1 MWVRL
6 KSSWNNNF
14 VVLLAVL
21 DFALCAVLAEKAEGV
36 RKDFLRYERV
46 HPKVISHGRRRRDVL
61 SLKND
66 AHQDVLQV
74 IFKAFGQP
82 FTLDLRMKKDLLP
95 LNYFEKHHGNNN
107 SHIIDHPMKRNNK
120 HCYYHGTVRG
130 QNNSWVAV
138 STCNGLSGVVFDG
151 KEIHYIHSDPPEHLF
166 LKASDMKEKSWRCGF
181 NDSLNLW
188 GDSHSRRKRS
198 VVIQPPFKSNARSR
212 YVELLIVNDNKEFIK
227 MKRNKEAVFERSK
240 QIANI
245 VNALYAPLNIFI
257 ALVGVI
263 VWTEHDEIVMSSD
276 GDATLT
282 KFLQYRRERLAREH
296 PNDNAQLITD
306 IVLDSSVVGK
316 ALKGPIC
323 TYEYSGGVNKDH
335 HEVVGVVAT
344 TVAHELGHNFGME
357 HDDKDTKC
365 QCPDKR
371 CIMAS
376 ATSNPPSPSQWSS
389 CSKQYLQ
396 SSFEQG
402 MDFCL
407 WNLPEDIM
415 GPVCGN
421 GFLEEGEQCDCGPAE
436 FCKNPCCEASTCKFK
451 GNAACAIGACCDIST
466 CQVVKAATLCRDAIT
481 ECDLPE
487 YCDGVS
493 EFCPVDVFVQ
503 DGTECGGGKA
513 YCFGKQCRS
522 HDDQCQL
529 LWGSSGR
536 MADQRCFER
545 NDDGEVNANCG
556 YNRLNKTYKKCNKE
570 DVMCGTLHCVHLNE
584 RLEFGIE
591 SAAVQSK
598 FYIDENDKRFT
609 CRSAIVDL
617 GLFTADVGQSPN
629 GAKCGT
635 NKACMNQKCV
645 PIEKLYGIKCP
656 YDCYNNGVCN
666 SRGNCHCMVGY
677 APPYC
682 NYPGPGGSSDSG
694 PASDPSAG
702 YSFMVSMYI
711 IFLCIVPLAVITSF
725 SIYYFRRHLK
735 TWWMTKARKAA
746 IKSRAQQVGLDRRGG
761 RPLSKFNIDAEAIKA
776 LNISSPVAQ
785 HMAPQEPLVPSAPP
799 LPPPQHQKPHRSV
812 SRERGSFRSVDIS
825 GPVLQSSS
833 NSHITPTRPAP
844 ARPAPARPAP
854 GRPVGVQRAPSCPSQ
869 GSMRGRSRVARSA
882 SQRSNGPRPAQPPP
896 PRPPAP
902 PDGSLYDDCTTL
914 EFSGTPLAFV
924 HNEAN
929 SLQHPLP
936 NRPLPARPTPVNTRP
951 ATGVAA
957 LALKFERNAAESSQP
972 LHGRAQPM
980 AGQRSHTTTLS

>member
-21 DFALCAVLAEKAEGV
+21 DFALCAVLAEKTEGV
-36 RKDFLRYERV
+36 RQDFLRYERV

-61 SLKND
+61 SLRND
-66 AHQDVLQV
+66 THQDVLQV
-74 IFKAFGQP
+74 MFKAFGQP

-130 QNNSWVAV
+130 RNNSWAAV

-151 KEIHYIHSDPPEHLF
+151 KGIHYIHPDPPEHLF

-188 GDSHSRRKRS
+188 GDTHSRAKRS

-365 QCPDKR
+365 QCPEKR

-389 CSKQYLQ
+389 CSKHYLQ

-451 GNAACAIGACCDIST
+451 GNAKCAIGACCDIST

-761 RPLSKFNIDAEAIKA
+761 RPLSKFSIDAEAIKA

-799 LPPPQHQKPHRSV
+799 LPPPQHQKPNRSV

-854 GRPVGVQRAPSCPSQ
+854 GRPAGVQRAPSCPSQ

-914 EFSGTPLAFV
+914 EFAGTPLAFV
-924 HNEAN
+924 HNETN
-929 SLQHPLP
+929 SSQRPLP

-957 LALKFERNAAESSQP
+957 LAMKFERNAAESSQP